1 VGKYVRGSRVRIRSS
16 RSMGDP
22 YSNMWQYVNL
32 TGEVVSSESVPAY
45 LVKSWAIEAIGAVQ
59 MLQVYTVR
67 LDMGVELEGVI
78 EESLELRELPASAR

>member
-1 VGKYVRGSRVRIRSS
+1 VGKYACGSKVRIRSS

-22 YSNMWQYVNL
+22 YSNMWQYANL

-67 LDMGVELEGVI
+67 LDMGVELDGVI
-78 EESLELRELPASAR
+78 EESLELRELPSKAN